1 MNKLEQDVID
11 AAGASAPDCP
21 QAQRDDT
28 FEAALGAIAILKSN
42 LSGEPLE
49 RALLMLR
56 DSYIWPG
63 HS

>member
-11 AAGASAPDCP
+11 AAIASEPDSTETERAISLEI
-21 QAQRDDT
+21 AQ
-28 FEAALGAIAILKSN
+28 GAISILKKN

-56 DSYIWPG
+56 DSYTRSG